1 MTNKDYL
8 ELLTSRMYIE
18 MLKNNIFRS
27 LEYKRYQGEYTELAP
42 IGYKNI
48 RNKQNR
54 LEIIADTKQAP
65 IDRKSVV

>member
-48 RNKQNR
+48 RNKQNSYR
-54 LEIIADTKQAP
+54 LYCISFQLLIW
-65 IDRKSVV
+65 DRKFL